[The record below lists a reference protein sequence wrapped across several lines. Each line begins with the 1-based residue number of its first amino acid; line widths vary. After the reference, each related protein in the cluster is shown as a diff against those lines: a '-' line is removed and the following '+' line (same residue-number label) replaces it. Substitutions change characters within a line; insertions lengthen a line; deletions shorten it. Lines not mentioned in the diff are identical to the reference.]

1 MTTSPRKDITNDI
14 LSAMQRYPENEAF
27 IIDDKH
33 YTYAQLGKITASVAH
48 SLSEIED
55 ERIGIIAENRI
66 ETYAAILAVLASGKT
81 YVILHPAYPE
91 ERNLKIAGLA
101 GLHTLL
107 CTSHVKRPAF
117 GTDLF
122 RVINTDKLSGKA
134 PSELSRLQFYPP
146 EEERNAYIIFTSGS
160 TGEPKGVP
168 ITRANLNTFYQ
179 AYDSLNWNLDEHD
192 RMLQMFELTF
202 DVSVVSLLY
211 PLTLGASVYTVG
223 HQDVKHFKV
232 FELLEKYELTFA
244 TVTPSL
250 LQLLSPYFDEIS
262 LPALKYLGVSAEASQ
277 TELLERFR
285 KSAPNAEFVNLYG
298 PTEATIY
305 CTCYRIPA
313 SGTCKHYNGMVA
325 IGKPFPGIRVI
336 IVDEEGN
343 GLPQGE
349 TGELWV
355 SGRQVMKGY
364 LDDPEKSASALIHR
378 PDGQIY
384 YRTGDLCILDNDGD
398 IIYCGR
404 KDYQVKIQGF
414 RIELSEIEYT
424 AQSFFKTPCNVAALP
439 LICDGICNELHL
451 AVETTECDQN
461 TLIEYLK
468 EKLPQYML
476 PKQIHCIPQFPVTNS
491 NKTDR
496 KKIAE
501 LIREKEL

>member
-1 MTTSPRKDITNDI
+1 ME
-14 LSAMQRYPENEAF
+14 LCF
-27 IIDDKH
+27 LVDDKH

-107 CTSHVKRPAF
+107 CTSHVERPAF

-122 RVINTDKLSGKA
+122 RVINTDKLSEKA

-211 PLTLGASVYTVG
+211 PLTLGASVYTVA

-298 PTEATIY
+298 PTVLAQQHGDN
-305 CTCYRIPA
+305 PMPVFSFMGNA
-313 SGTCKHYNGMVA
+313 SQLPVHASITTEWWLSENH
-325 IGKPFPGIRVI
+325 FPV
-336 IVDEEGN
+336 
-343 GLPQGE
+343 
-349 TGELWV
+349 
-355 SGRQVMKGY
+355 
-364 LDDPEKSASALIHR
+364 SASSLL
-378 PDGQIY
+378 
-384 YRTGDLCILDNDGD
+384 T
-398 IIYCGR
+398 
-404 KDYQVKIQGF
+404 KK
-414 RIELSEIEYT
+414 EM
-424 AQSFFKTPCNVAALP
+424 
-439 LICDGICNELHL
+439 ICLRERRENFG
-451 AVETTECDQN
+451 
-461 TLIEYLK
+461 Y
-468 EKLPQYML
+468 
-476 PKQIHCIPQFPVTNS
+476 PVG
-491 NKTDR
+491 K
-496 KKIAE
+496 
-501 LIREKEL
+501 